1 MYEIAMEV
9 KEKNTSLEKLMK
21 NKKHLVTWFATNCG
35 FTVGAKK
42 RFNLV
47 QELVDMGLDVDRR
60 FVSEN

>member
-1 MYEIAMEV
+1 
-9 KEKNTSLEKLMK
+9 MK

-47 QELVDMGLDVDRR
+47 QELVDKGLDVDRR